1 MVSNNNS
8 LIYKHVI
15 SGRGDPYLRRPVCR
29 SRLRRG
35 SAAVHSPLLGAAPGP
50 AGAAAAILLPRGGRG
65 GNHGRARCVGG
76 QKEEAIAER
85 RSPHPCVAVLFYGE
99 VTTLARAS
107 EPGTPQSGWRG
118 RLLYPTR
125 SRLLYSSSLN

>member
-15 SGRGDPYLRRPVCR
+15 SGRGDPYLRRPVCG

-85 RSPHPCVAVLFYGE
+85 RVL
-99 VTTLARAS
+99 TPAS
-107 EPGTPQSGWRG
+107 RFCFTG
-118 RLLYPTR
+118 R
-125 SRLLYSSSLN
+125 